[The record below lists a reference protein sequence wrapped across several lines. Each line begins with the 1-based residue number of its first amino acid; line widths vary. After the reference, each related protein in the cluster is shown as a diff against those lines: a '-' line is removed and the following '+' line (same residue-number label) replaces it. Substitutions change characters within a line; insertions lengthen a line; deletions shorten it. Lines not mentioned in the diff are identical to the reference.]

1 MRSRFW
7 SALLL
12 TIVLVV
18 TGHSAEAQ
26 RPAGL
31 PVTGVVV
38 DPTGGVL
45 PDAQVELRSAAGVT
59 VESTATDSAGA
70 FRIEKVPPGR
80 YEVLVTFPGFRPTTA
95 RVTVGSRAPGALRV
109 TMPLAAITQEV
120 TVGRAA
126 ARGNADAASN
136 L

>member
-1 MRSRFW
+1 MRSRSL

-18 TGHSAEAQ
+18 IDHPAEAQ

-31 PVTGVVV
+31 PVTGLVVA
-38 DPTGGVL
+38 PTGGA
-45 PDAQVELRSAAGVT
+45 PPPREVELRSAAGVT
-59 VESTATDSAGA
+59 VESTVTDSAGA
-70 FRIEKVPPGR
+70 FRIDRVPPGR
-80 YEVLVTFPGFRPTTA
+80 YEVLVTFPGFKPTTA

-109 TMPLAAITQEV
+109 TMPLASITQEV

-126 ARGNADAASN
+126 T
-136 L
+136 